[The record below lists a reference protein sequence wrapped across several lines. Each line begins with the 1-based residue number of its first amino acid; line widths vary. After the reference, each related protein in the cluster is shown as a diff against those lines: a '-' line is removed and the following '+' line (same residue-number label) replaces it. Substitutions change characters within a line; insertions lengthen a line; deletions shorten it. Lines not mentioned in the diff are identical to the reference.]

1 MTNIKLQ
8 KYQNKSKLKDVYP
21 QNNLSSSVEYRGY
34 VLNLDKY
41 KSIGTHWIAL
51 YENYNSVTYFD
62 SFGVGHTLEEIK
74 RFINNNNI
82 ITNIFKK
89 QAYDSIISFALD
101 TFPLDILILC
111 SDANA
116 WQILQIYSCHKISKK
131 NNEEPILDF
140 F

>member
-8 KYQNKSKLKDVYP
+8 KYQDKSKLKDVYP
-21 QNNLSSSVEYRGY
+21 RNNLSSSVEYRGY
-34 VLNLDKY
+34 ILNLDNH
-41 KSIGTHWIAL
+41 KSIVTHWIAL
-51 YENYNSVTYFD
+51 YKNYNSVTYFD

-101 TFPLDILILC
+101 TFALDILILC

-116 WQILQIYSCHKISKK
+116 
-131 NNEEPILDF
+131 
-140 F
+140 